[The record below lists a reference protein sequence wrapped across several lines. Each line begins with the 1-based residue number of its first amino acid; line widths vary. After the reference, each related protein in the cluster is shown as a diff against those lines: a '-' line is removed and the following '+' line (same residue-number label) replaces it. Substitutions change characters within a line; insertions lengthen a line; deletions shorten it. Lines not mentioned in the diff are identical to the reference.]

1 MTQNYWI
8 APSFSQGESR
18 SCGVPKVFEFLGYR
32 IAGDGMKDRVFNLPV
47 YSCHD
52 GQTTVAL
59 IEQVNSVIEGYQ
71 SKGLFPSAN
80 YNMLPLHYGH
90 NIIHWHKQLR
100 LPFNARLPKGWAPTR
115 NNSRIAL
122 IGGRS
127 LDQDTADNVIQ
138 SLVKLTTLLS
148 GAHVITHTCSEFTT
162 TGERLKLVA
171 QKSNPFS
178 CLPIKANWDTFGKVA
193 YKLLNYELVYDND
206 FFVVLDDHS
215 AESFH
220 ALDVVRR
227 FQLPHRVIPCPSS
240 SSDHHSRLFRTA

>member
-148 GAHVITHTCSEFTT
+148 GAHVITHTCSE
-162 TGERLKLVA
+162 
-171 QKSNPFS
+171 
-178 CLPIKANWDTFGKVA
+178 
-193 YKLLNYELVYDND
+193 
-206 FFVVLDDHS
+206 
-215 AESFH
+215 
-220 ALDVVRR
+220 
-227 FQLPHRVIPCPSS
+227 
-240 SSDHHSRLFRTA
+240 